1 MTDLPLVEAFSLA
14 PPTVDP
20 IQFRALM
27 STFPSGVAVVTAMEP
42 DGVPRGMT
50 CSSVCS
56 VTLDPP
62 TLLVCARRLSPTLHA
77 MLKMSV
83 FTVNLLHARARATAE
98 LFASG
103 AADRFD
109 RVRWRADPAY
119 GGPHLVEE
127 SHAVADCQI
136 TRTVEAGDHIV
147 VFGEVF
153 AIERRAPAE
162 PLLYGL
168 RAYASWYAGP
178 EPS

>member
-1 MTDLPLVEAFSLA
+1 MTDLPLVEAL
-14 PPTVDP
+14 PMTPTVDP
-20 IQFRALM
+20 DRFRSLM
-27 STFPSGVAVVTAMEP
+27 STFPSGVAVVTVTDP
-42 DGVPRGMT
+42 DGRPRGMT

-62 TLLVCARRLSPTLHA
+62 TLLVCARSLSPTLHA
-77 MLKMSV
+77 MLKTEQ
-83 FTVNLLHARARATAE
+83 FTVNLLHAHARDTAE

-109 RVRWRADPAY
+109 RVRWSARPAY

-127 SHAVADCQI
+127 SHSVADCRVA
-136 TRTVEAGDHIV
+136 RTVEAGDHIV
-147 VFGEVF
+147 VFGEVYG
-153 AIERRAPAE
+153 IEWCAPAV

-168 RAYASWYAGP
+168 RAYSSWRPGT